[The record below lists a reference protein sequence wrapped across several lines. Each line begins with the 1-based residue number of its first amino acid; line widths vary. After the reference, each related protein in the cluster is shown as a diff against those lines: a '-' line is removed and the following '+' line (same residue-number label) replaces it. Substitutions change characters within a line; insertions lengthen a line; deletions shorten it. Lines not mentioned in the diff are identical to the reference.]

1 MKKNKLENNS
11 IATSGDYEQ
20 YFEVDGIRYHHILNP
35 KSGYPAKGLQSVT
48 IINKSNAYAD
58 ALATAVFV
66 MGKEKGIKLI
76 EQLEN
81 TEAMLVDNDGKIIFS
96 TGFEKYLVK

>member
-1 MKKNKLENNS
+1 M
-11 IATSGDYEQ
+11 
-20 YFEVDGIRYHHILNP
+20 
-35 KSGYPAKGLQSVT
+35 QSVT